1 MPTVAMHGQRNIRMK
16 VRVSQERCGRL
27 VRGLQVSD
35 SKLALEVRGLCVDF
49 KIGNVYGRAVDN
61 LSFILGEGQV
71 LGILGESGSGKSAA
85 MKGILRLHDH
95 WRTRVSGESV
105 TFDGENLLH
114 ADGRRMRKILGA
126 EIAII
131 FQDAAA
137 SLNPAFTIGT
147 QISEV
152 LRVRKNMSKR
162 IAKNRT
168 LELLN
173 EVGIPNPAGN
183 YDLYPHEFSGGMC
196 QRVAIASAIAL
207 QPRVLIA
214 DEPTTA
220 LDVTVQAQILELLQK
235 LKEQYSMS
243 TIIVS
248 HDIALMS
255 EFTDRLVVMYGG
267 RLVEDG
273 ETSGVVREP
282 SHPYTQGLLR
292 SIPTAAGRGQR
303 LIAIPGAPPTISA
316 RPAGCVFHP
325 RCHLRDDTLLCNR
338 EQPEPH
344 VTSAGRNC
352 ACHVVTKEGYGA

>member
-1 MPTVAMHGQRNIRMK
+1 MPPVAVRGQRDICVE
-16 VRVSQERCGRL
+16 VRISQERCGRF

-35 SKLALEVRGLCVDF
+35 RILALEVRGLCVDF
-49 KIGNVYGRAVDN
+49 RIGNVYGRAVDN
-61 LSFILGEGQV
+61 LSFDLGEGEV

-95 WRTRVSGESV
+95 RRTRISGESV
-105 TFDGENLLH
+105 TFYGENLRH
-114 ADGRRMRKILGA
+114 ADARRMRKILGE
-126 EIAII
+126 EIAVI

-152 LRVRKNMSKR
+152 LRVRKNMSKQ
-162 IAKNRT
+162 IAKKRT
-168 LELLN
+168 LELLG

-207 QPRVLIA
+207 GPRVLIA

-235 LKEQYSMS
+235 LKKQHSMS

-273 ETSGVVREP
+273 ETSEIVRAP
-282 SHPYTQGLLR
+282 SHPYTQGLIR

-325 RCHLRDDTLLCNR
+325 RCHLRDDTLLCNS
-338 EQPEPH
+338 EQPQPQ

-352 ACHVVTKEGYGA
+352 ACHVVSKGGYGS